1 MAVSLDVRIY
11 LRLCYLYLT
20 TDSSPLTFIDKS
32 KLELSMGRFFRRMPV
47 DKPVIRN
54 NYSFQVVK
62 SDPSDFDHS
71 ELGWAITMKGDE
83 NLTESEGKR
92 WLRTINGSLI
102 EVTSFEEELK
112 AKNTDISPSM
122 VWLRSERQTLRRL
135 PRTGAIVFTI
145 HVYQFPV
152 VELAKEQ
159 GVPGR
164 MASAI
169 RSWPED
175 VAVYKAKNAFEG
187 VLDYL
192 DECHE
197 KQIRAGLNLDEAM
210 KAFPL

>member
-1 MAVSLDVRIY
+1 M
-11 LRLCYLYLT
+11 
-20 TDSSPLTFIDKS
+20 
-32 KLELSMGRFFRRMPV
+32 
-47 DKPVIRN
+47 
-54 NYSFQVVK
+54 
-62 SDPSDFDHS
+62 
-71 ELGWAITMKGDE
+71 
-83 NLTESEGKR
+83 
-92 WLRTINGSLI
+92 
-102 EVTSFEEELK
+102 
-112 AKNTDISPSM
+112 
-122 VWLRSERQTLRRL
+122 
-135 PRTGAIVFTI
+135 FTI

-210 KAFPL
+210 KVFPL